1 MPGKSFFQNIK
12 NRVEKNPFL
21 VGYFRALLGSNF
33 VNNSAWYERF
43 CLWRARRLNKIRPF
57 GTLRLNIETTLACN
71 AQCIFCSRNSFRLR
85 TGTMERALYE
95 KIIREAKALGVRE
108 VILSVYGEPLIDK
121 QFVPRCR
128 LADEAGLRISFFTNG
143 SLLTEAVSRS
153 LVELKKLSAVN
164 FSINAFSPRLF
175 KKVMVGLDRETVFAN
190 VRTFCQLKSRHRPD
204 IEVTISYVLFKESL
218 TEKSAFYSYFSKMPG
233 VDKIYFPF
241 IRNRG
246 GTPLD
251 IEMMDEAVE
260 FSPLSKRGHRL
271 LPCKFLW
278 EDLFVYWNGT
288 VGVCCEDSAAR
299 RIIVGDLTKQSLAEV
314 WRGEKLRALRNLHLS
329 GRRKIHRVCGAVC
342 SYNTAW
348 LKPSG

>member
-1 MPGKSFFQNIK
+1 MKSLFKLIK
-12 NRVEKNPFL
+12 NQVEKNPFL
-21 VGYFRALLGSNF
+21 VENFRVLLGSDL
-33 VNNSAWYERF
+33 VNNNALFERF
-43 CLWRARRLNKIRPF
+43 CLRRARRLNRTRPL

-71 AQCIFCSRNSFRLR
+71 AQCVFCSRNSFPLR
-85 TGTMERALYE
+85 IGTMEQELYE
-95 KIIREAKALGVRE
+95 KIIREARKLGVRE

-121 QFVPRCR
+121 RFIPRCR
-128 LADEAGLRISFFTNG
+128 LADEAGLGISFFTNG

-153 LVELKKLSAVN
+153 LLELKKLSAVN
-164 FSINAFSPRLF
+164 FSINAFSRRLF

-190 VRTFCQLKSRHRPD
+190 VRTFCQLKSKLRPD

-218 TEKSAFYSYFSKMPG
+218 KEKRAFYSNFSRMPG
-233 VDKIYFPF
+233 VDKIYFPV

-251 IEMMDEAVE
+251 IEMVGEAVD
-260 FSPLSKRGHRL
+260 FSPLSKPGHRL

-278 EDLFVYWNGT
+278 EDLFIYWNGT

-299 RIIVGDLTKQSLAEV
+299 RIIVGDLTNQSLAEV
-314 WRGEKLRALRNLHLS
+314 WRGEKIRALRDLHLS
-329 GRRKIHRVCGAVC
+329 GRRKLHPVCGGMC
-342 SYNTAW
+342 TYNTAW